1 MHSTQSFA
9 YWDEVHNI
17 TVRIDTM
24 NKQSKK
30 FFFIKMDYNNDMD
43 NPQVGTFDEFNEI
56 EEEMIEIL
64 IDKSENVKLYFCD
77 NVKNISQDKKSVL
90 AGSFL
95 EPKKFFKE
103 NFTKEYKEFCHKYKL
118 LLDK

>member
-1 MHSTQSFA
+1 MRSIQRFS
-9 YWDEVHNI
+9 YNNEVYNI

-103 NFTKEYKEFCHKYKL
+103 NFTKEYKEFCRKYKL
-118 LLDK
+118 LMDK